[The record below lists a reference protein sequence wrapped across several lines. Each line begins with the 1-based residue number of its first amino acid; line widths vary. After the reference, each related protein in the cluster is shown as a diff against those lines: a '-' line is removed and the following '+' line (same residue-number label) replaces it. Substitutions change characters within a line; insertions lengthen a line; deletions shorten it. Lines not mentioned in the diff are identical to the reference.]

1 MADPDSS
8 WENSFCPVPCKDVQ
22 KLKHYPVLLNYYVSL
37 FLGSLC
43 FRERDKNKSLEKNM
57 GNSGEMPS
65 KEIKLNLAPVKREGI
80 NTLKASCYS
89 TICL

>member
-1 MADPDSS
+1 
-8 WENSFCPVPCKDVQ
+8 
-22 KLKHYPVLLNYYVSL
+22 
-37 FLGSLC
+37 
-43 FRERDKNKSLEKNM
+43 M

-89 TICL
+89 TICLQGKLANISAVGHLSLFLNTEINKLHPKI